1 VVPNRKQHEAL
12 GVLLEQ
18 RLICLFGFDS
28 GGSGRLH
35 IGRVL
40 FWKIRNANNGLV
52 DVLLV
57 G

>member
-1 VVPNRKQHEAL
+1 M
-12 GVLLEQ
+12 EQ